1 MKDGDDSRAFQE
13 MDRKQTISKET
24 FLLQNIAVSSKF
36 VVGPVSK
43 FKTRLL
49 WLSYL
54 SFVSL
59 ICKLPPSQRK
69 KIGQFLKASVHDG

>member
-1 MKDGDDSRAFQE
+1 MRDGDDSRAFQE

-24 FLLQNIAVSSKF
+24 FLLQNIAVSSKS

-54 SFVSL
+54 SFVFTHL
-59 ICKLPPSQRK
+59 QVTA
-69 KIGQFLKASVHDG
+69 F